1 MAQVRLGYP
10 EFQTRNADVL
20 QVTHSTVTE
29 AARYAKFYPMPFP
42 YLCDPDRVAHERYG
56 LELVD
61 MSLGAGLENAVKCTA
76 VVAADLLLHGQR
88 SFSPRPYFERYP
100 RKDSP
105 QAVFV
110 IDRDGVI
117 RRGF

>member
-10 EFQTRNADVL
+10 EFQKRNAEVL

-29 AARYAKFYPMPFP
+29 ATRYAKFFPMPFP

-76 VVAADLLLHGQR
+76 IVAADCSCTASDR
-88 SFSPRPYFERYP
+88 SRRNRTS
-100 RKDSP
+100 S
-105 QAVFV
+105 A
-110 IDRDGVI
+110 I
-117 RRGF
+117 RARTHR